1 MAVSAALVEDDNG
14 VATMKSEETHEL
26 LEGFH
31 DSELQLAGSA
41 AVERHLCTC
50 PFFCLATFNRHKTL
64 RTRVRKAWPHARFAS
79 LESAGHGARRTVS
92 QPASC
97 PFVRV
102 GGEPFI
108 SDRPRRGDPS
118 SIACMLAARTPS
130 DPRNHRCAC
139 ARLSMSAGRRRSSA
153 ALPTTYDLGSWASA
167 TSPRPGSN

>member
-64 RTRVRKAWPHARFAS
+64 RTRVRKAWPRARFAS
-79 LESAGHGARRTVS
+79 LECSGPWREENREPTCILPVRARW
-92 QPASC
+92 
-97 PFVRV
+97 
-102 GGEPFI
+102 
-108 SDRPRRGDPS
+108 RRA
-118 SIACMLAARTPS
+118 I
-130 DPRNHRCAC
+130 
-139 ARLSMSAGRRRSSA
+139 
-153 ALPTTYDLGSWASA
+153 YQ
-167 TSPRPGSN
+167 

>member
-64 RTRVRKAWPHARFAS
+64 RTRVRKAWPRARFAS
-79 LESAGHGARRTVS
+79 LESAGHGGRRTVS

-118 SIACMLAARTPS
+118 WAA
-130 DPRNHRCAC
+130 
-139 ARLSMSAGRRRSSA
+139 LVSAGASTASTLFVSA
-153 ALPTTYDLGSWASA
+153 ADASRA
-167 TSPRPGSN
+167 AAKTSTARNGSNMLERQPDGLSTREVS